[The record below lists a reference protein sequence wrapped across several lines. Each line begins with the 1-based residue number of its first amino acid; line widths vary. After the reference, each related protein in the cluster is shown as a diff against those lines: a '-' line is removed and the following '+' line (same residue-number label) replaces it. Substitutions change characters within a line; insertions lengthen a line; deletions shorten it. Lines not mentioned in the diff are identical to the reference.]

1 MGRERETVSQSHS
14 AQRMDN
20 GGRHLHEDVGQFRY
34 DPDWCDD
41 HLDAVCAVQAD
52 HVKCAR
58 LWILFA

>member
-1 MGRERETVSQSHS
+1 
-14 AQRMDN
+14 MDN